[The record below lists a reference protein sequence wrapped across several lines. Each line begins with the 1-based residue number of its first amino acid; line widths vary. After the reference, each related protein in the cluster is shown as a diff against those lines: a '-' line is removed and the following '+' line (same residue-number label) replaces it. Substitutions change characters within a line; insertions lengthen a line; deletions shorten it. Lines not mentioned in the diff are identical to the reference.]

1 MLIYLMIAI
10 GLAGLLGVGLLTP
23 RFFWGLFLTGLRSLE
38 THFLRSLLATLGVLI
53 GVGSVV
59 ACMSIMEGFSNN
71 IIRQFKSLGS
81 NVLYI
86 MPAAARIEGRPV
98 GVAQTLVLGDVET
111 LLRELPDD
119 IEAIAPEALGS
130 TTVRRFQKS
139 GEYTVVATTDDY
151 FVIHDYKAAQG
162 RVFSHNEVT
171 DELATLVCLGS
182 KVAEDLFGGE
192 EAIGQPIKVG
202 NAVYRVVGVLQKKGS
217 LGFLNADE
225 SIFIPVKA
233 GMKRFFNRE
242 WFNRMTV
249 LAKNSQDLEEVQ
261 KRITSVLRNAH
272 NIPIG
277 DEPDFRTFN
286 QQEAMTQV
294 SQALFVGKAVFYSIA
309 GISLIVGGIGI
320 MNIMLV
326 SVTERTR
333 EIGVRMAVGARR
345 GDILLQFLVEALVIS
360 SLGGGFGLLLGA
372 MCADV
377 ISQVLRDFN
386 FVTEISAFIIFV
398 ALATTTS
405 VGVLSG
411 LYPAFKAARLD
422 PVEALRYE

>member
-1 MLIYLMIAI
+1 
-10 GLAGLLGVGLLTP
+10 
-23 RFFWGLFLTGLRSLE
+23 
-38 THFLRSLLATLGVLI
+38 
-53 GVGSVV
+53 
-59 ACMSIMEGFSNN
+59 MSIMEGFSNN

-86 MPAAARIEGRPV
+86 MPDTARIEGRSV
-98 GVAQTLVLGDVET
+98 GVAQTLVIDDIDT
-111 LLRELPDD
+111 LMRELPDD

-130 TTVRRFQKS
+130 TTVKRFQRS
-139 GEYTVVATTDDY
+139 GDYTVVATTEEY
-151 FVIHDYKAAQG
+151 FTIHDYKPSQG
-162 RVFSHNEVT
+162 RLFSRNEVT
-171 DELATLVCLGS
+171 DELATIVCLGS
-182 KVAEDLFGGE
+182 KAAEDLFGGE
-192 EAIGQPIKVG
+192 EAVGQTIKVG
-202 NAVYRVVGVLQKKGS
+202 NAAYRVVGVLQKKGS

-225 SIFIPVKA
+225 TIYIPVKA
-233 GMKRFFNRE
+233 GMKRYFNRE

-249 LAKNSQDLEEVQ
+249 LAKNSQNLEDVQ
-261 KRITSVLRNAH
+261 KKITSVLRNAH
-272 NIPIG
+272 DIPLG
-277 DEPDFRTFN
+277 EEPDFRTFN

-294 SQALFVGKAVFYSIA
+294 SQALFVGRAVFYSIA

-345 GDILLQFLVEALVIS
+345 SDIMLQFLVEALVIS
-360 SLGGGFGLLLGA
+360 SLGGAFGLLLGA

-386 FVTEISAFIIFV
+386 FVTEISPFIILV
-398 ALATTTS
+398 ATLTTTT

-411 LYPAFKAARLD
+411 IYPAYKASRLD